1 VAASTIKLLKEVPA
15 MSSLLANVID
25 PRTQQPRSRMF
36 WLVVGALVV
45 GQLFAFWLLCSH
57 QVRKAEARNNEMLVH
72 QMALADCLQYIP
84 GSTIASCSA
93 RIVPDG
99 VAARP
104 AASPAVTGA
113 VPVSFS
119 YR

>member
-1 VAASTIKLLKEVPA
+1 MSTLTQSVAAPEMPSRSQWLWV
-15 MSSLLANVID
+15 LLASVA
-25 PRTQQPRSRMF
+25 M
-36 WLVVGALVV
+36 

-57 QVRKAEARNNEMLVH
+57 QVRKAEARQNESVIH

-84 GSTIASCSA
+84 GSTIASCTS
-93 RIVPDG
+93 RMDPNRPD
-99 VAARP
+99 P
-104 AASPAVTGA
+104 AAAQAAQPAGHPTATGA

>member
-1 VAASTIKLLKEVPA
+1 
-15 MSSLLANVID
+15 MSLLANPSD
-25 PRTQQPRSRMF
+25 PATQQPRSRIF
-36 WLVVGALVV
+36 WLMLGALAA

-57 QVRKAEARNNEMLVH
+57 QVRKAEARHNEMTVQ

-84 GSTIASCSA
+84 GSTIASCSS
-93 RIVPDG
+93 RIDPVGAG
-99 VAARP
+99 VQPSDNP
-104 AASPAVTGA
+104 AMTGA